1 MFGYRANPFIRRFN
15 AEEQIMHDLIRSY
28 WGAFVRDGRPRVTGQ
43 PEWPKYDAAED
54 NHLVLDLEVVTGTG
68 AAAAQCEVW
77 DAL

>member
-1 MFGYRANPFIRRFN
+1 M
-15 AEEQIMHDLIRSY
+15 
-28 WGAFVRDGRPRVTGQ
+28 RDHRPHGDAL

-77 DAL
+77 DSL